1 MDIQVIYLR
10 DVLRVNSVHN
20 VPGVIPRML
29 DLRGPDFRSV
39 VRVEVNEV
47 EAPSFVVESK
57 NRILVQVPPSQERS
71 LIRSIA
77 VLSSNF
83 TKTDNS
89 QVRFEFTDH
98 PKKLT
103 GLQRMVQIFL
113 LYLLRSPGSDA
124 WNPNTGGGIQKL
136 VGKNFSKNNTGAIT
150 AAFTLGVSRS
160 RSQIISMQAR
170 NTRLNS
176 DEKLAAANVLSAVFS
191 VEQTALLARV
201 ELIAQSGK
209 KAIVG
214 LEM

>member
-209 KAIVG
+209 KPS
-214 LEM
+214 